1 MFFSMHWLL
10 YYATS
15 APLHDGSSSANIPL
29 FLTGNSRFL
38 SLKRARV
45 PRALLNFLGGFPVA
59 IDASKE
65 DLLIGVCGAG
75 AMGRGIVQVAAA
87 GGVNVRVFD
96 INKEQLKDAVKFI
109 DNMLSRAVEKGRM
122 EADAHKV
129 AINRIQMIDSM
140 EGFRECDVVIEAA
153 TENLDIKKKI
163 FEEIEKNVRDE
174 TIIATNTSSLS
185 VTTIAS
191 ACEKPERIAG
201 FHFFNP
207 VPLMRLVEVID
218 GVLTLPEVGDQLMV
232 LGARMTREPV
242 RLKDAPGFLVNQ
254 VGRGYNVETQHLQA
268 ECVGEFADL
277 DRILRDGA
285 GFRMGPFELMDLT
298 GLDVTHPASE
308 LIYRQF
314 FDEPR
319 YRPSTVMQSRME
331 AGILGRK
338 TGRGYYRYEDG
349 KKVEPDAKPA
359 PEYDGR
365 SVWISKA
372 EPDGHTAL
380 SEIVDKCGGQ
390 IDNGD
395 TPSPVSLILV
405 TPVGQEVTQAAIE
418 QGLDATR
425 TLGVDYL
432 IGLSTHRTVVTNP
445 ATKSEYRD
453 SAHGLLT
460 ADDVGATVVRDCPAF
475 VCQRVL
481 STICNIGCQIA
492 QLGTAEPDDIDKAV
506 VLGLNYPSGPL
517 TFGETLGA
525 KNVLRILEGL
535 YASYGDP
542 RYRPSPWLRRR
553 ALLGLSLF
561 DTEI

>member
-1 MFFSMHWLL
+1 M
-10 YYATS
+10 
-15 APLHDGSSSANIPL
+15 
-29 FLTGNSRFL
+29 
-38 SLKRARV
+38 
-45 PRALLNFLGGFPVA
+45 A

-96 INKEQLKDAVKFI
+96 INKEQLKDAVNFI
-109 DNMLSRAVEKGRM
+109 DNMLGRAVEKGRM

-140 EGFRECDVVIEAA
+140 EGFRECDIVIEAA

>member
-1 MFFSMHWLL
+1 V
-10 YYATS
+10 T
-15 APLHDGSSSANIPL
+15 
-29 FLTGNSRFL
+29 
-38 SLKRARV
+38 V
-45 PRALLNFLGGFPVA
+45 
-59 IDASKE
+59 DASKD

-96 INKEQLKDAVKFI
+96 INQEQLQDAVSFI
-109 DNMLSRAVEKGRM
+109 DNMLGRAVEKGRM
-122 EADAHKV
+122 EADAHKAAV
-129 AINRIQMIDSM
+129 ARIEPLESM
-140 EGFRECDVVIEAA
+140 DGFADCEIVIEAA
-153 TENLDIKKKI
+153 TENLELKKKI
-163 FEEIEKNVRDE
+163 FAQIEEIVGDE

-191 ACEKPERIAG
+191 ACKKPERIAG

-218 GVLTLPEVGDQLMV
+218 GVLTEPWVGDQLMT

-268 ECVGEFADL
+268 ECVGDFPDF
-277 DRILRDGA
+277 DRILREGA

-308 LIYRQF
+308 LIYEQF
-314 FDEPR
+314 YHEPR
-319 YRPSTVMQSRME
+319 YRPSSVMRMRME
-331 AGILGRK
+331 AGILGMK
-338 TGRGYYRYEDG
+338 TGRGYYHYENRR
-349 KKVEPDAKPA
+349 KVEPEAKPI
-359 PEYDGR
+359 PDYDGR
-365 SVWISKA
+365 KVWISKA
-372 EPDGHTAL
+372 ETEGYKAL
-380 SEIVDKCGGQ
+380 SDVVSRCGGN

-395 TPSPVSLILV
+395 TPAADSLILV
-405 TPVGQEVTQAAIE
+405 TPVGQEVTEAALE
-418 QGLDATR
+418 QGLDPER

-432 IGLSTHRTVVTNP
+432 VGLDTHRTVVTNP
-445 ATKSEYRD
+445 ATKPEYRD
-453 SAHGLLT
+453 AALGLLN
-460 ADDVGATVVRDCPAF
+460 ADGTGATVIRDCPGF

-492 QLGTAEPDDIDKAV
+492 QFGTAEPEDIDKAV

-517 TFGETLGA
+517 TFGDKVLGP

-553 ALLGLSLF
+553 AKLGLSLF
-561 DTEI
+561 QAEI

>member
-10 YYATS
+10 CCATS

-29 FLTGNSRFL
+29 FLAGNFRFL
-38 SLKRARV
+38 FLKRARV

-96 INKEQLKDAVKFI
+96 INKEQLKDAVNFI
-109 DNMLSRAVEKGRM
+109 DNMLGRAVEKGRM

-140 EGFRECDVVIEAA
+140 EGFRECDIVIEAA